1 MHGNP
6 TGTPSKLAPSY
17 DKLDRVKLKRDIQRY
32 GNAGVPQEKLTFWN
46 QIDSVFSSLDSEA
59 AVRSEIHPL
68 DALLAKEKVIS
79 EEAAIPHVGSEVM
92 GMVEKDR
99 APLPEVTTQYIN
111 QSQ

>member
-1 MHGNP
+1 M
-6 TGTPSKLAPSY
+6 
-17 DKLDRVKLKRDIQRY
+17 
-32 GNAGVPQEKLTFWN
+32 PQEKLTFWK

-79 EEAAIPHVGSEVM
+79 EEAPVPHVSSEVV

-99 APLPEVTTQYIN
+99 APIPEVTTSCSY
-111 QSQ
+111 